1 MNLSIH
7 HQKKSVQCMIVTI
20 SDTRTESTDKSGNL
34 MIELLKQ
41 EGHTITSR
49 EIVPDDSKL
58 IREKVIAAC
67 ENPDVDVILT
77 NGGTGISFRD
87 VTIETIDNILD
98 KEIPGFGELFRVLSY
113 QEDIGSSAIM
123 SRAIAGVSNHT
134 AIFTTPGSTGA
145 VKLAMNKLILPEL
158 SHIVSEIKKDIE
170 EK

>member
-1 MNLSIH
+1 
-7 HQKKSVQCMIVTI
+7 
-20 SDTRTESTDKSGNL
+20 

-98 KEIPGFGELFRVLSY
+98 KEIHGFGELFRALSY
-113 QEDIGSSAIM
+113 QEDIGSSAIR
-123 SRAIAGVSNHT
+123 SRAIAGGSNHT
-134 AIFTTPGSTGA
+134 AMLTTAGATGA
-145 VKLAMNKLILPEL
+145 VQRVRNQLILAAL
-158 SHIVSEIKKDIE
+158 HD
-170 EK
+170 

>member
-1 MNLSIH
+1 
-7 HQKKSVQCMIVTI
+7 
-20 SDTRTESTDKSGNL
+20 

-58 IREKVIAAC
+58 IREKVIAGC

-123 SRAIAGVSNHT
+123 SRAIAGEIGRASCRDRERLSV
-134 AIFTTPGSTGA
+134 GA
-145 VKLAMNKLILPEL
+145 VVCLDE
-158 SHIVSEIKKDIE
+158 VG
-170 EK
+170 

>member
-1 MNLSIH
+1 
-7 HQKKSVQCMIVTI
+7 
-20 SDTRTESTDKSGNL
+20 

-87 VTIETIDNILD
+87 VTIETIANILD
-98 KEIPGFGELFRVLSY
+98 KEIPGFVELFRVISY
-113 QEDIGSSAIM
+113 QEDICSSALM
-123 SRAIAGVSNHT
+123 SRAIAGVSHHT
-134 AIFTTPGSTGA
+134 ATFTTPRSTGA
-145 VKLAMNKLILPEL
+145 VNLAMNKLLLPEL
-158 SHIVSEIKKDIE
+158 SHVLPEITKDIE
-170 EK
+170 ERYRPHRVGVIFSAFFKYN

>member
-1 MNLSIH
+1 MNDFDRRRRMSLSIH
-7 HQKKSVQCMIVTI
+7 HQKKPVQCLIVTI

-58 IREKVIAAC
+58 IREKVIAGC

-98 KEIPGFGELFRVLSY
+98 KEIHGLDRKSV
-113 QEDIGSSAIM
+113 
-123 SRAIAGVSNHT
+123 V
-134 AIFTTPGSTGA
+134 
-145 VKLAMNKLILPEL
+145 
-158 SHIVSEIKKDIE
+158 
-170 EK
+170 